1 MKVAE
6 QIREKIKSIP
16 ESEPFGYA
24 DLNIEA
30 TDFFT
35 AAKALERLQKKGIIK
50 KVSKGVF
57 YKPEIS
63 VFGALPPDYNQILQ
77 NYLYEDGKRTGY
89 VTGYVLYNQLS
100 LTTQMAFTTT
110 IATNRSRK
118 KINVGWLKTNC
129 VKAYVEV
136 TEENYP
142 LLGILDALK
151 DIKSIPDS
159 SASNAIKILMPK
171 IKVLEKNDIVN
182 IIKYA
187 LKYPPRVRALLGAI
201 IENVFRKNEYDVL
214 PLEKSLNPS
223 TTFKLGIKNSDLPT
237 SQNWNIV

>member
-6 QIREKIKSIP
+6 QIRNSIKRIP
-16 ESEPFGYA
+16 ESKPFGYA
-24 DLNIEA
+24 DLGIA
-30 TDFFT
+30 AKDFYS
-35 AAKALERLQKKGIIK
+35 AAKALERLQKKGVIK

-77 NYLYEDGKRTGY
+77 NYLFEGGKRTGY
-89 VTGYVLYNQLS
+89 ITGYALYNQLS

-110 IATNRSRK
+110 IATNRGRK

-129 VKAYVEV
+129 VKAYTTV

-142 LLGILDALK
+142 LLGVLDALK

-159 SASNAIKILMPK
+159 SVSNALKILMPK
-171 IKVLEKNDIVN
+171 IKAFEKNEIKN
-182 IIKYA
+182 LIKYA
-187 LKYPPRVRALLGAI
+187 LQYPPRVRALIGAV
-201 IENVFRKNEYDVL
+201 IEHIFTKNEFDVL
-214 PLEKSLNPS
+214 PLKKSLNPS
-223 TTFKLGIKNSDLPT
+223 TTFKIGIKNTDLP
-237 SQNWNIV
+237 SSINWNIA

>member
-1 MKVAE
+1 MKVATKI
-6 QIREKIKSIP
+6 QEKIKGIP

-24 DLNIEA
+24 DLDIEA

-50 KVSKGVF
+50 KISKGVF

-63 VFGALPPDYNQILQ
+63 IFGTLPPDYNQILQ
-77 NYLYEDGKRTGY
+77 NFLYEDGKRTGY

-129 VKAYVEV
+129 VKAYVKV

-159 SASNAIKILMPK
+159 SASNAVKILMPK
-171 IKVLEKNDIVN
+171 IKVFEKSDMENL
-182 IIKYA
+182 IKYA
-187 LKYPPRVRALLGAI
+187 LQYPPRVRALLGAI
-201 IENVFRKNEYDVL
+201 IEQVFRKNEFDVL
-214 PLEKSLNPS
+214 LLKKSLNPS
-223 TTFKLGIKNSDLPT
+223 TTFKLGIKNTDLPT

>member
-1 MKVAE
+1 MKVAA

-24 DLNIEA
+24 DLGIEA

-35 AAKALERLQKKGIIK
+35 AAKALERLQKKGTIK

-63 VFGALPPDYNQILQ
+63 IFGEMPPNYDSILQ
-77 NYLYEDGKRTGY
+77 NYLYKAGKRVGY

-100 LTTQMAFTTT
+100 LTTQMAFTTK
-110 IATNRSRK
+110 IATNRNLK
-118 KINVGWLKTNC
+118 KINIGWLKTNS
-129 VKAYVEV
+129 VKAYAEV

-171 IKVLEKNDIVN
+171 IKVFKKNDIEN
-182 IIKYA
+182 LIKYA
-187 LKYPPRVRALLGAI
+187 LQYPPRVRALLGAI
-201 IENVFRKNEYDVL
+201 LENIFRNKFDL
-214 PLEKSLNPS
+214 LTLKSSLNPS
-223 TTFKLGIKNSDLPT
+223 TNFKLGIKNTVLPT
-237 SQNWNIV
+237 TQNWNII

>member
-1 MKVAE
+1 MKVAA

-24 DLNIEA
+24 DLGIEA
-30 TDFFT
+30 TDFFN
-35 AAKALERLQKKGIIK
+35 AAKALERLQKKGEIK
-50 KVSKGVF
+50 KISKGMF

-63 VFGALPPDYNQILQ
+63 IFGEMPPNYDSILQ
-77 NYLYEDGKRTGY
+77 NYLYKAGKRVGY

-100 LTTQMAFTTT
+100 LTTQMAFTTK
-110 IATNRSRK
+110 IATNRNLK
-118 KINVGWLKTNC
+118 KINIGWLKTNS
-129 VKAYVEV
+129 VKAYAEV

-171 IKVLEKNDIVN
+171 IKVFKKNDIEHL
-182 IIKYA
+182 IKYA
-187 LKYPPRVRALLGAI
+187 LQYPPRVRALLGAI
-201 IENVFRKNEYDVL
+201 LENIFRNKFDL
-214 PLEKSLNPS
+214 LTLKSSLNPS
-223 TTFKLGIKNSDLPT
+223 TNFKLGIKNTVLPST
-237 SQNWNIV
+237 QNWNII

>member
-24 DLNIEA
+24 DLGIKQ
-30 TDFFT
+30 TDFVT
-35 AAKALERLQKKGIIK
+35 AAKAIERLQKKGVIK
-50 KVSKGVF
+50 KVSKGLF

-63 VFGALPPDYNQILQ
+63 VFGAMPPDYNCILQ
-77 NYLYEDGKRTGY
+77 NYLYENGKRTGY
-89 VTGYVLYNQLS
+89 ITGYVLYNQLS

-118 KINVGWLKTNC
+118 KINVSWLKTKC
-129 VKAYVEV
+129 VKTYVKV

-159 SASNAIKILMPK
+159 SPSNALKILIPK
-171 IKVLEKNDIVN
+171 IKVFEKKDIEN
-182 IIKYA
+182 LIKYA
-187 LKYPPRVRALLGAI
+187 LQYPPRVRALLGAI
-201 IENVFRKNEYDVL
+201 VEYISPKEFNFISL
-214 PLEKSLNPS
+214 KESLNPTS
-223 TTFKLGIKNSDLPT
+223 IYKLSIKSEILPT
-237 SQNWNIV
+237 IENWNIK

>member
-6 QIREKIKSIP
+6 QIRNKIKSIP

-24 DLNIEA
+24 DLGIA
-30 TDFFT
+30 PDDFFI
-35 AAKALERLQKKGIIK
+35 AAKAIERLQKKGEIK

-63 VFGALPPDYNQILQ
+63 IFGALPPNYNSILQ
-77 NYLYEDGKRTGY
+77 NYLYEGNKRTGY
-89 VTGYVLYNQLS
+89 VTGYVLYNQLN
-100 LTTQMAFTTT
+100 LTTQMAFTTK

-118 KINVGWLKTNC
+118 KINIGWLKANS

-159 SASNAIKILMPK
+159 SASNAIKVLMPK
-171 IKVLEKNDIVN
+171 IKVFAKKDVENL
-182 IIKYA
+182 IKYA
-187 LKYPPRVRALLGAI
+187 LQYPPRVRALLGAVT
-201 IENVFRKNEYDVL
+201 ENIFGNEFDL
-214 PLEKSLNPS
+214 TSLKQSLNPS
-223 TTFKLGIKNSDLPT
+223 TTFKLGIKNTDLST
-237 SQNWNIV
+237 IQNWNIK